1 MWIRILGILYNL
13 SLVQAIEY
21 CTKDKILY
29 LYHGACGVH
38 HSRNDGLNSTPCMS
52 TTEISFDLPQY
63 DNDYGL
69 TVYKS
74 LMVLLRGSDTG
85 PPYEDTYPDAEFI
98 DQIKTAED
106 RVERLDA
113 LGK

>member
-21 CTKDKILY
+21 STKDKMLY
-29 LYHGACGVH
+29 LYHGACGAHNVRH
-38 HSRNDGLNSTPCMS
+38 EYSNPVMD

-74 LMVLLRGSDTG
+74 LMVLLRGSDVG
-85 PPYEDTYPDAEFI
+85 PPYEGAHSDQEFI

-106 RVERLDA
+106 RVEQLNG